1 MRVLPRFFLR
11 WVLAGTLLLA
21 LVAPGSPHS
30 AIAVGKVS
38 LSTAAAKGTVSIAAL
53 SEGTIPRFNRR
64 PNPIALRGPAQPG
77 RYMEASGRDAAFL
90 GDEGGGFEA
99 WVYPLKV
106 LHDLELG
113 FGIESY
119 NRPIPAA
126 NLASEVDIRP
136 ETSTVRYS
144 HAAFTVDATW
154 LVPFEGSSGVVL
166 LDIDTSET
174 VTVTV
179 QFRVDLRLMWPAG
192 LGGQYSYW
200 DDNLKAFVL
209 GEGSRKHAALV
220 GSPLGLQPPQQP
232 AHNLPDAPS
241 EFTIRVT
248 PENARRGLVP
258 IVIAASV
265 DGLDAAKATYEEM
278 LDSTESLYL
287 RSFEHYRRLREEY
300 VSIDSPDDRLDL
312 ALEWGKVAMD
322 KGFVCNPQLGCG
334 LIAGLGRSGTTE
346 RPGFGWFF
354 GGDAFMNMWAMTA
367 YGDFETVRD
376 SLLFLRDR
384 QRDDGKMM
392 HELSQGADYIDWFG
406 DYPYGYYH
414 ADTTPLYISAA
425 RDYVRISGDLDFARE
440 IWPSVRK
447 AYEYCSSTDEDGD
460 GLMDNTLAGLAAVET
475 GALRS
480 GEVLTDVYL
489 AAAWTMAAES
499 AGELALVLG
508 EGEFARQA
516 QDAWVKARAAAN
528 ARFLDNEGRQI
539 FFAILRDGQ
548 GQAEPS
554 VWMAWGL
561 WKRVFDDLHPA
572 VGGALDELAGNGI
585 GADWGARMLSRQSAL
600 YEPLSYNNGAVWPFL
615 TGFAI
620 LALYEHDRAPA
631 GWAYLDGT
639 ADLTFLDARGYI
651 TELLSGDRLK
661 PIDASVPHQLFA
673 TSGLVSG
680 LLRGLVGLKAQ
691 TMMDADGGGSVGSM
705 SISPQLQPDW
715 DFLHLRNLRWQGTK
729 FDVSFERERPMG
741 ANGPSSRA
749 GGPGS
754 SAALESHPTAGT
766 ETPTE
771 SLTVTVSSPA
781 PAASLPLSIGI
792 RLPPGAE
799 PLDESVRDLLAVQE
813 SLGPE
818 IPGEDRRVR
827 SIEVPWLVRDGA
839 GGEGITVTYRPGIEL
854 KPVHGPLR
862 LGDRST
868 RMRVI
873 DAWLDEPGGS
883 VYSARLE
890 GLAGKSYQ
898 LELDIPFEIESLE
911 GAREIDRDGITHRL
925 EVTFPAAADEAAG
938 EWQSLDLVVTLG
950 SRQ

>member
-1 MRVLPRFFLR
+1 MAPLSRPSDGDT
-11 WVLAGTLLLA
+11 GTA
-21 LVAPGSPHS
+21 NF
-30 AIAVGKVS
+30 
-38 LSTAAAKGTVSIAAL
+38 AAAQA
-53 SEGTIPRFNRR
+53 EGTIPRFDLLA
-64 PNPIALRGPAQPG
+64 NPIALRGPAQPG
-77 RYMEASGRDAAFL
+77 RYMEASGRQAAFL

-106 LHDLELG
+106 LHDFELG

-119 NRPIPAA
+119 NRPIPAD
-126 NLASEVDIRP
+126 NLASEVEIRP

-154 LVPFEGSSGVVL
+154 LVPFEEKGWLVL
-166 LDIDTSET
+166 LDIDASET

-200 DDNLKAFVL
+200 DDNLRAFVI

-248 PENARRGLVP
+248 PEDAHSGLVP

-265 DGLDAAKATYEEM
+265 EGLEAAKATYEEM
-278 LDSTESLYL
+278 LESTESLYL
-287 RSFEHYRRLREEY
+287 EAFEHYRKLREEY

-367 YGDFETVRD
+367 YGDFETVRE

-392 HELSQGADYIDWFG
+392 HELSQGAGYINWFE

-425 RDYVRISGDLDFARE
+425 RDYVRISGDMDLARE
-440 IWPSVRK
+440 IWPSVKK
-447 AYEYCSSTDEDGD
+447 AYEYCASADEDGD

-489 AAAWTMAAES
+489 AATWTMATES
-499 AGELALVLG
+499 AGELALLLG
-508 EGEFARQA
+508 EPDFARVA

-528 ARFLDNEGRQI
+528 ERFLDNEGREI
-539 FFAILRDGQ
+539 YFAILRDGL

-561 WKRVFDDLHPA
+561 WQRVFDDLHPA
-572 VGGALDELAGNGI
+572 VGGALDQLAGSGI

-615 TGFAI
+615 TGFAT

-651 TELLSGDRLK
+651 TELLSGDLLK

-680 LLRGLVGLKAQ
+680 LLRGLVGFRAHT
-691 TMMDADGGGSVGSM
+691 TMDPDGEGSTRSV

-715 DFLHLRNLRWQGTK
+715 DYLRLRNLRWQGTL
-729 FDVSFERERPMG
+729 FNVSFERKRGRVRSVSTAPATGEPV
-741 ANGPSSRA
+741 
-749 GGPGS
+749 S
-754 SAALESHPTAGT
+754 SAVRR
-766 ETPTE
+766 ET
-771 SLTVTVSSPA
+771 LTVTVSSRP
-781 PAASLPLSIGI
+781 PGASLPLSVGI

-799 PLDESVRDLLAVQE
+799 PVDDLLEVRD

-818 IPGEDRRVR
+818 IPGADHRLRVLE
-827 SIEVPWLVRDGA
+827 IPWFVRDGA
-839 GGEGITVTYRPGIEL
+839 GEEGFTVTYRPGIGLRPLHE
-854 KPVHGPLR
+854 PLR
-862 LGDRST
+862 LGDRSS
-868 RMRVI
+868 RLRVI
-873 DAWLDEPGGS
+873 DAWLNERGGS
-883 VYSARLE
+883 VYTARLE
-890 GLAGKSYQ
+890 GLAGKTYQ
-898 LELDIPFEIESLE
+898 LDLDLPFEVESLQ
-911 GAREIDRDGITHRL
+911 GAREVGGSGGNRRL
-925 EVTFPAAADEAAG
+925 EVTFPGGAG
-938 EWQSLDLVVTLG
+938 EGDQEWATVDVVVTLG
-950 SRQ
+950 NRR

>member
-1 MRVLPRFFLR
+1 MRASSRVALR
-11 WVLAGTLLLA
+11 WFLAGTLLLA
-21 LVAPGSPHS
+21 LVAPAAQPLAGAAGSVTPS
-30 AIAVGKVS
+30 AGAATPTASNAAGGSAV
-38 LSTAAAKGTVSIAAL
+38 TAPQT
-53 SEGTIPRFNRR
+53 EGTIPRFDLLA
-64 PNPIALRGPAQPG
+64 NPIALRGPAQPG
-77 RYMEASGRDAAFL
+77 RYMEASGRQAAFL

-106 LHDLELG
+106 LHDFELG

-119 NRPIPAA
+119 NRPIPAD

-154 LVPFEGSSGVVL
+154 LVPFEQQGGLVL
-166 LDIDTSET
+166 LDIDASET

-200 DDNLKAFVL
+200 DDSLKAFVI

-248 PENARRGLVP
+248 PEDARRGLVP

-265 DGLDAAKATYEEM
+265 EGLDAAKATYEEM
-278 LDSTESLYL
+278 LASTEGLYL
-287 RSFEHYRRLREEY
+287 ESFEHYRKLREEY

-334 LIAGLGRSGTTE
+334 LVAGLGRSGMTE

-367 YGDFETVRD
+367 YGDFETVRE

-414 ADTTPLYISAA
+414 ADTTPLYISAVS
-425 RDYVRISGDLDFARE
+425 DYVRISGDLDFARE
-440 IWPSVRK
+440 IWPSVKK
-447 AYEYCSSTDEDGD
+447 AYEYCASTDEDGD

-489 AAAWTMAAES
+489 AAAWTMATES

-508 EGEFARQA
+508 ENDFAREA

-528 ARFLDNEGRQI
+528 AR
-539 FFAILRDGQ
+539 FAILRDGQ

-561 WKRVFDDLHPA
+561 WQRVFDELHPA
-572 VGGALDELAGNGI
+572 VGGALEQLAGSGI

-639 ADLTFLDARGYI
+639 ADLTFIDARGYI
-651 TELLSGDRLK
+651 TELLSGDLLK

-680 LLRGLVGLKAQ
+680 LLRGLVGLKAH
-691 TMMDADGGGSVGSM
+691 TMMDSDGAGSVGSV

-715 DFLHLRNLRWQGTK
+715 DYLHLRNLRWQGTR
-729 FDVSFERERPMG
+729 FDVSFERARG
-741 ANGPSSRA
+741 HAGSQATVQA
-749 GGPGS
+749 GGPLNS
-754 SAALESHPTAGT
+754 SVASSP
-766 ETPTE
+766 ET
-771 SLTVTVSSPA
+771 LTVTVSTRA
-781 PAASLPLSIGI
+781 PGASLPLSIGI

-799 PLDESVRDLLAVQE
+799 PLDDAIRNLLETRA

-827 SIEVPWLVRDGA
+827 GLEVPWFVRDGTR
-839 GGEGITVTYRPGIEL
+839 GQSLTVSYRPGIEL
-854 KPVHGPLR
+854 RPLHEPLR

-868 RMRVI
+868 RLRVI
-873 DAWLDEPGGS
+873 DAWLDEPDGS
-883 VYSARLE
+883 VYTARLE
-890 GLAGKSYQ
+890 GIAGKTYY
-898 LELDIPFEIESLE
+898 LDLDVPFEIESLQ
-911 GAREIDRDGITHRL
+911 GAREISRDGIRRRL
-925 EVTFPAAADEAAG
+925 EVTFPHGTG
-938 EWQSLDLVVTLG
+938 EGAEEWATLDLAVTLG
-950 SRQ
+950 NRQ

>member
-1 MRVLPRFFLR
+1 
-11 WVLAGTLLLA
+11 
-21 LVAPGSPHS
+21 
-30 AIAVGKVS
+30 
-38 LSTAAAKGTVSIAAL
+38 
-53 SEGTIPRFNRR
+53 
-64 PNPIALRGPAQPG
+64 
-77 RYMEASGRDAAFL
+77 MEASGRQAAFL

-106 LHDLELG
+106 LHDFGLG
-113 FGIESY
+113 FGIASY

-126 NLASEVDIRP
+126 SLASEVDVRP
-136 ETSTVRYS
+136 ETASVRYS

-154 LVPFEGSSGVVL
+154 LVPFEGSGGVVL

-241 EFTIRVT
+241 EFEIRVT
-248 PENARRGLVP
+248 PEAARSGLVP

-265 DGLDAAKATYEEM
+265 DGLDAARATYEE
-278 LDSTESLYL
+278 LLGSTEELYL
-287 RSFEHYRRLREEY
+287 EAFEHYRTLRENL

-334 LIAGLGRSGTTE
+334 LIAGLGKSGTTE

-367 YGDFETVRD
+367 YGDFASVRD

-392 HELSQGADYIDWFG
+392 HELSQGAAYIDWFG

-414 ADTTPLYISAA
+414 ADTTPLYISAV
-425 RDYVRISGDLDFARE
+425 RDYVRISGDLELARE
-440 IWPSVRK
+440 IWPSVKK
-447 AYEYCSSTDEDGD
+447 AYAYCASTDDDGD
-460 GLMDNTLAGLAAVET
+460 GLMDNTLAGLGAVET

-480 GEVLTDVYL
+480 GDVLTDVYL
-489 AAAWTMAAES
+489 AAAWTMATES
-499 AGELALVLG
+499 VAELARLL
-508 EGEFARQA
+508 EEDDLARQA
-516 QDAWVKARAAAN
+516 EDAWVKARAASN
-528 ARFLDNEGRQI
+528 ARFLDDENRQI
-539 FFAILRDGQ
+539 YFAILRDGQ

-561 WKRVFDDLHPA
+561 WQRVFDDLHPA
-572 VGGALDELAGNGI
+572 VGGALDELAGSGI
-585 GADWGARMLSRQSAL
+585 GADWGARMLSRQSSL

-639 ADLTFLDARGYI
+639 ADLTFLDARGFI

-661 PIDASVPHQLFA
+661 PIDAAVPHQLFA

-680 LLRGLVGLKAQ
+680 LLRGLVGLKAHALVA
-691 TMMDADGGGSVGSM
+691 TDGPGSRGGGSGGTEPGGSGPGSAESGVAGAAGGV
-705 SISPQLQPDW
+705 SIAPQLQPGW
-715 DFLHLRNLRWQGTK
+715 DYLHLRNLRWQGSR
-729 FDVSFERERPMG
+729 FDVTFERLRPTHGGASGSMAADADPSTAPAIAATSMG
-741 ANGPSSRA
+741 PNAPPDS
-749 GGPGS
+749 
-754 SAALESHPTAGT
+754 
-766 ETPTE
+766 ET
-771 SLTVTVSSPA
+771 LTVTVTPRV
-781 PAASLPLSIGI
+781 PGESLPLEVGI

-799 PLDESVRDLLAVQE
+799 PLDDAIRDLLDARA

-818 IPGEDRRVR
+818 VPGADHRERG
-827 SIEVPWLVRDGA
+827 IEVQWFVGDESSGRTL
-839 GGEGITVTYRPGIEL
+839 TVTYRPGIEVRAL
-854 KPVHGPLR
+854 HEPLR
-862 LGDRST
+862 LGDRSH
-868 RMRVI
+868 RLRVI
-873 DAWLDEPGGS
+873 DAWLDEPGGN
-883 VYSARLE
+883 VYTARLE
-890 GLAGKSYQ
+890 GLGGTTYQ
-898 LELDIPFEIESLE
+898 LELDCPFEIESLD
-911 GAREIDRDGITHRL
+911 GAREVGRDGITHLL
-925 EVTFPAAADEAAG
+925 EVVFSPAGGDTGQGEDE
-938 EWQSLDLVVTLG
+938 EIWSIINLVVVLG
-950 SRQ
+950 DRQ